1 MTDGGD
7 GVRHEEYQG
16 SEIAIVG
23 MACRFPGASDVDAF
37 WRNLCGGIESLTEL
51 SDDALLRAG
60 VDRATLRDPAFVRR
74 VPVLDDVAGFEP
86 SFFGYTPLEARLMDP
101 QQRLFMECAWEAFE
115 QAGYVPGAES
125 HPVGVFTGAK
135 TDTYL
140 FNLLGSSEIR
150 RSLDTFQIALGNDL
164 GSMATRISYRFDL
177 RGPSVALHTA
187 CSTSLVAVHLAC
199 QSLLLDE
206 CRMALAGGAAVN
218 VPQSRGY
225 VYREGGIL
233 SPDGSC
239 RTFDARA
246 RGSSFGNG
254 AGAVLLKRLEDA
266 IEDGDHVWAIIRGSA
281 INNDG
286 ASRASFTAP
295 GVDGQTAVILEA
307 LACAG
312 VDADSIGY
320 VEAHG
325 TGTELGDPIE
335 VTALTQA
342 FRASTDRRGFC
353 FIGSV
358 KSNLGHLE
366 TAAGVAGLIKAAL
379 ALHHGKIPPTLH
391 FERPNPKIDFEASP
405 FRVATAL
412 RDWDREGGPR
422 RAGVSSFGIGSTN
435 AHAVLEEP
443 PAAPESSAS
452 RPVQLLLLSAR
463 SAVALD
469 TAAERLAERLDPA
482 DGEEGGRPALADM
495 AYTLQVGRKGFEH
508 RRAVLCRSAEEA
520 AAALRGQGEGQG
532 GARVFDEVR
541 GPARKVA
548 FLLPGLGDQYPG
560 MGRHL
565 YEREKGFR
573 EAFDRCA
580 EAVAPILGEDL
591 REAVFG
597 GAEGGTGAP
606 DLRRMLGRG
615 SGGGTDAA
623 GPLGR
628 TAVAHP
634 AIFALEYALA
644 QLLMDWDVR
653 PKALLGHSLGEYTAA
668 CLAGVIR
675 PEDAVVLVAER
686 ARRVDDLPPGAMLAV
701 PLSEGDLAPLLE
713 RHGLSLAAVNTP
725 ISTVAAGPVAA
736 IEALE
741 QELSERE
748 VVHRRL
754 RAEHAFHSR
763 EMEALSGEIAA
774 LVGGFELRPPEIP
787 LLSNLTG
794 TWVGDEIAEPDYWV
808 RHSCRP
814 VRWGDGFA
822 ALLDAGPW
830 NLVEVGPGQGLT
842 AFVKQHPA
850 CEEEAARHAFW
861 CLDNHTRGDG
871 QETLLT
877 AVGRLWLAGHEIDWR
892 AFSRE
897 ERRRRVPLP
906 TYPFERQRHWVDP
919 DDRMDLGPAPSGVT
933 LGEREALSDWFYRPV
948 WRRLETVTKPS
959 TGGRCLLFDDGG
971 PLSAAVGEALERARR
986 PVVRVRVGVGEGAAP
1001 VREGSGYVIDP
1012 GDARA
1017 YGGLLDALTKEGT
1030 SEGAADGALPATIV
1044 HLWSVA
1050 PPAGDGPLDRFRE
1063 AQERGFYSL
1072 LYLAQALARRSL
1084 RGGGGDGLRITV
1096 VTCGLHDV
1104 TGDERLRPEG
1114 ATVLGPVRVIPQE
1127 LPGVDCRAIDF
1138 DPAEVGTGSGADPAA
1153 LRELAERLV
1162 AELSDDG
1169 PDPVL
1174 ALRDGARWALDFAP
1188 EPLPEEPSQPSSEA
1202 TSARITAEIGGEA
1215 PLRERGV
1222 YLITGGLGGL
1232 GLTIARHLAK
1242 TLRARLVLTGRSPL
1256 PPREEWFALVE
1267 GEHADGE
1274 GASAR
1279 KVRALLEIEELGGE
1293 VLAAAVDA
1301 ADPEAMAELLA
1312 RTRERFG
1319 TLDGVFHLAGVP
1331 GGGIIHLKTREMAER
1346 IVAPK
1351 AVGAQVLDQLLRQA
1365 PPQERPRF
1373 LVLFSSVAS
1382 ILGEFGQVDYCGANA
1397 FLDALARRNAHDPDA
1412 PRTLVLDW
1420 DIWREVGLA
1429 VDTDVPEHLEAWREE
1444 MLEKAIAPE
1453 EGIVALER
1461 ALARG
1466 LGGGDCDG
1474 AAGTRPPQLVVSTQE
1489 LHGRIELGRSLT
1501 GQSFLDELE
1510 RTRTGGA
1517 PGAATGTEAARL
1529 SRSGESGRPGA
1540 GVRPAVDGVVT
1551 ERDVAAVWERVLD
1564 VPRVGVD
1571 DNFFELGGNSLLGLQ
1586 LVSELNRELG
1596 LDLAPVSLFD
1606 APSVGALVRL
1616 INPEAGGGDGERAE
1630 RERLTERRRRL
1641 RLGGAGDRGDRDVA
1655 IVGMTCRFP
1664 GAPGVDR
1671 LWQNL
1676 LDGVESVTFFS
1687 DEELIEAGVDP
1698 ALLADPRY
1706 VRAGSILDEVDRF
1719 DAGLFGYSPR
1729 EAEVMDPQH
1738 RIFLECAWEV
1748 LERAGYDPSTYP
1760 GSIGVYAGSNLSTYL
1775 LGLHSDPEV
1784 RSSVNMLQ
1792 AILGNDRDSLTTAV
1806 SYKLDLRGPSV
1817 AVQTFCSTSLVA
1829 VHMAVQSLRAGECD
1843 MALAGGIRVV
1853 VPTRQGYLYERGGLA
1868 PADGHSRPFDARADG
1883 SVLGNGV
1890 GIVVV
1895 KRLADALEDGDHV
1908 HAVIKGSAINND
1920 GSLKAGYTAPSV
1932 EGQAEAVAAAYEDA
1946 GIDPSTI
1953 GYVEAHGSAT
1963 ELGDPIEVAALSRA
1977 YRRWT
1982 DAAGFCAIGSIKSN
1996 FGHLDRAAGVAGL
2009 TKAVLA
2015 LEREEIP
2022 PTVHFEEPNPEID
2035 FEHSPFRVAA
2045 ERTPWKSNG
2054 SPRRAAV
2061 NSLGMGG
2068 TNVHVV
2074 LEEAPPPAEPDPSRT
2089 WQLLVLSA
2097 RSEPALDRLAA
2108 DLADH
2113 LGGASDAEL
2122 ADAAFTLKAGRKSL
2136 EHRRTVVCRDAAQAV
2151 AGLRGERGGRTIS
2164 GYREAGSRPVA
2175 FLLPGLGAHHVG
2187 MGRGLY
2193 EQEPAFRDA
2202 LDRCAT
2208 LLEPRLGVDL
2218 RTLIYPEGH
2227 GDTDAGTGPDGSTS
2241 PDGGAPAVDLRRMLG
2256 RGDDREDP
2264 AAARLDRTRH
2274 AHPALFAVEYALA
2287 RLWMEWGVQP
2297 AAMIGYS
2304 LGEYTAACLAGV
2316 LSLEDATALV
2326 AERARLVDE
2335 LPEGAVVAVGLG
2347 EEALGPL
2354 LTGGVSLMAV
2364 NGPEQT
2370 VASGPAEA
2378 IAALEEKLTGREV
2391 VFRRLGATHPF
2402 HSEMLEPVVEPLV
2415 ALARSMEL
2423 RPPRIPYLSNLT
2435 GTWIRD
2441 EEATDPEYWGRHL
2454 CRPVRFSEG
2463 LVTLAGGE
2471 GEPLLLEVGPGR
2483 TLTSVALQHPGLAG
2497 RDVVASLGHPYE
2509 VQPDG
2514 ANVLDA
2520 LGRLWLLGG
2529 APDWRGFY
2537 RHERRRRV
2545 ILPTYPFERRRY
2557 WIDAQAARSGTARAA
2572 GAGVFETSWKRAPR
2586 ALPPEAGAAPP
2597 EHCLVLADDRG
2608 VGEVLARRLSADG
2621 GRVTL
2626 LEAGTELDL
2635 GDPVRPRVDPSRP
2648 DHVAELLDA
2657 LDVLPDRFV
2666 HLEALGRAGRGDQ
2679 TDRASV
2685 VRLVAALA
2693 ARRGATTRVQVVT
2706 AGLQEV
2712 RGDDRP
2718 DPERAAFL
2726 GVAAELAREV
2736 PGVSCQLVDL
2746 PALDGAGGG
2755 GGEPEDLESPAA
2767 QILAE
2772 MAADRPEPLVAYRG
2786 GRRWVPCLE
2795 PVPAGAVRL
2804 PEDRAFLVIGGLA
2817 GAGFAYARRL
2827 AAVPGA
2833 RLVLA
2838 EAPGFPAR
2846 EEWSA
2851 WHEGEVA
2858 EGVIGRRVERA
2869 EELAAT
2875 AAALE
2880 LVTLDAGADRDGDGT
2895 AREEAERLVATAEE
2909 RCGPL
2914 AGVVLAI
2921 GADGSIETG
2930 DGLGA
2935 LALAR
2940 SLDAAL
2946 AERRLAVAH
2955 LVTNVA
2961 DASGDPAVGVA
2972 LDAWATASG
2981 DAPVHTPGEPP
2992 VKAGRCW
2999 SSVAWDLA
3007 EPPAGQQ
3014 GVDGLVD
3021 RLLGAPGGSALVA
3034 SDQGLADRWHRATAP
3049 PREGSARQAAAVGSY
3064 PRPGLRTDYV
3074 VPRSETE
3081 RRIADLWQDLLGLEA
3096 VGVHDSFLDLGGDSL
3111 LATRLIARMRDAFD
3125 LDLPVR
3131 VFFERSTVAELSEAV
3146 EEARRREESPSADKG
3161 ALSDAESEALIE
3173 RIQEMSEEELEREL
3187 ARLEAEE

>member
-1 MTDGGD
+1 VT
-7 GVRHEEYQG
+7 HEEYQG

-23 MACRFPGASDVDAF
+23 MACRFPGASDVETF
-37 WRNLCGGIESLTEL
+37 WRNLCGGVESLTEL
-51 SDDALLRAG
+51 SDDELLAAG
-60 VDRATLRDPAFVRR
+60 VDRKTLRDPGFVRR
-74 VPVLDDVAGFEP
+74 APVLEDVAGFEP
-86 SFFGYTPLEARLMDP
+86 SFFGYTPIEARLMDP

-115 QAGYVPGAES
+115 QAGYVPGEDPD
-125 HPVGVFTGAK
+125 PVGVFTGAK

-206 CRMALAGGAAVN
+206 CRMALAGGAAIN

-239 RTFDARA
+239 RTFDAAA

-254 AGAVLLKRLEDA
+254 VGAVLLKRLEDA
-266 IEDGDHVWAIIRGSA
+266 RADGDHVWAIIRGSA

-295 GVDGQTAVILEA
+295 GVDGQTAVVLEA

-353 FIGSV
+353 RIGSV

-366 TAAGVAGLIKAAL
+366 TAAGVAGLIKTAL
-379 ALHHGKIPPTLH
+379 ALHHRKIPPTLH
-391 FERPNPKIDFEASP
+391 FERPNPKIDFEDSP
-405 FRVATAL
+405 FRVNTAL
-412 RDWDREGGPR
+412 SDWAETDGPR

-435 AHAVLEEP
+435 AHAILEEP

-452 RPVQLLLLSAR
+452 RPVQLLVLSAR
-463 SAVALD
+463 SAGALD
-469 TAAERLAERLDPA
+469 TAADRLADRLDPA
-482 DGEEGGRPALADM
+482 AGDPAERPDPNDLADV
-495 AYTLQVGRKGFEH
+495 AYTLQVGRKGFDH
-508 RRAVLCRSAEEA
+508 RRVVVCRSAADA
-520 AAALRGQGEGQG
+520 AAALRAESPGGAAG
-532 GARVFDEVR
+532 GARVFDRVR

-565 YEREKGFR
+565 YERERGFR
-573 EAFDRCA
+573 ESFDRCA
-580 EAVAPILGEDL
+580 EAVAPILGDDL

-597 GAEGGTGAP
+597 GAEDGGGAAGGVATT

-615 SGGGTDAA
+615 GGDGADGA

-628 TAVAHP
+628 TALAHP

-644 QLLMDWDVR
+644 RLLMDWGVR

-668 CLAGVIR
+668 CLAGVLR
-675 PEDAVVLVAER
+675 PEDAVTLVARR
-686 ARRVDDLPPGAMLAV
+686 ARRIDELPAGAMLAV
-701 PLSEGDLAPLLE
+701 PLSERDLLPLLE

-725 ISTVAAGPVAA
+725 LSTVAAGPVEG

-741 QELSERE
+741 GELGERG

-763 EMEALSGEIAA
+763 EMAALSEEMAA
-774 LVGGFELRPPEIP
+774 LVGGFELRAPEIP

-794 TWVGDEIAEPDYWV
+794 TWVGDEITDPDYWV
-808 RHSCRP
+808 RHSCQP
-814 VRWGDGFA
+814 VRWSDGVA
-822 ALLDAGPW
+822 ALLDGGPW
-830 NLVEVGPGQGLT
+830 SLVEVGPGQGLT

-850 CEEEAARHAFW
+850 CDEDAARHAVW
-861 CLDNHTRGDG
+861 CLDNQVRGDG
-871 QETLLT
+871 QETLLA
-877 AVGRLWLAGHEIDWR
+877 AVARLWLAGHEIDWR
-892 AFSRE
+892 SFSRD

-919 DDRMDLGPAPSGVT
+919 DDRMDLGAAPSASSAVT
-933 LGEREALSDWFYRPV
+933 LGEREALEDWFYRPV
-948 WRRLETVTKPS
+948 WRRLETVTEPPA
-959 TGGRCLLFDDGG
+959 GGRCLLFDDGG
-971 PLSAAVGEALERARR
+971 PLSAAVGAALERAGR
-986 PVVRVRVGVGEGAAP
+986 PVVRVLAGAGEGEAP
-1001 VREGSGYVIDP
+1001 AGEGDTHVLDSGDP
-1012 GDARA
+1012 EG
-1017 YGGLLDALTKEGT
+1017 YGRLLDALAATEG
-1030 SEGAADGALPATIV
+1030 GLPETIV

-1050 PPAGDGPLDRFRE
+1050 APAGDGPLDRFHE

-1072 LYLAQALARRSL
+1072 LYLARALVRRPRS
-1084 RGGGGDGLRITV
+1084 GAGPRIAV

-1104 TGDERLRPEG
+1104 TGDESLRPEG

-1127 LPGVDCRAIDF
+1127 LPGVDCRAIDL
-1138 DPAEVGTGSGADPAA
+1138 DPEEVDPVADSSE
-1153 LRELAERLV
+1153 LRGLAERLV
-1162 AELSDDG
+1162 AELSVG
-1169 PDPVL
+1169 AEEPVS
-1174 ALRDGARWALDFAP
+1174 ALRGEGRWALDFAP
-1188 EPLPEEPSQPSSEA
+1188 DPDTGQSPDPV
-1202 TSARITAEIGGEA
+1202 
-1215 PLRERGV
+1215 PLRQRGV

-1232 GLTIARHLAK
+1232 GLTIARHLA
-1242 TLRARLVLTGRSPL
+1242 RSFEARLILTGRSPL
-1256 PPREEWFALVE
+1256 PPREEWAQVAE
-1267 GEHADGE
+1267 GD

-1293 VLAAAVDA
+1293 VSAEAVDA
-1301 ADPEAMAELLA
+1301 ADPEATAALLA
-1312 RTRERFG
+1312 RARERFG
-1319 TLDGVFHLAGVP
+1319 GIDGIFHLAGVP

-1365 PPQERPRF
+1365 PPEERPGF
-1373 LVLFSSVAS
+1373 LVLFSSIAS
-1382 ILGEFGQVDYCGANA
+1382 ILGELGQVDYCGANA
-1397 FLDALARRNAHDPDA
+1397 FLDALARRNARDPEA
-1412 PRTLVLDW
+1412 PATLVLDW

-1429 VDTDVPEHLEAWREE
+1429 VDTDVPEHLRAWREE
-1444 MLEKAIAPE
+1444 MLEQAIAPD

-1466 LGGGDCDG
+1466 LGGSPEGGDGG
-1474 AAGTRPPQLVVSTQE
+1474 ALERPPQLVVSTQE
-1489 LHGRIELGRSLT
+1489 LHRRIELGRSLT

-1510 RTRTGGA
+1510 RSRT
-1517 PGAATGTEAARL
+1517 PGAAGGGADAAAGGALRGADRHRPAAAAGPAGGGG
-1529 SRSGESGRPGA
+1529 RSGRA
-1540 GVRPAVDGVVT
+1540 GGPVT

-1564 VPRVGVD
+1564 VERVGVD

-1586 LVSELNRELG
+1586 LVSELNRDLG

-1616 INPEAGGGDGERAE
+1616 INPASGEEEGGGERAE
-1630 RERLTERRRRL
+1630 RDRLAARRRRL
-1641 RLGGAGDRGDRDVA
+1641 RLGAGADGDRIERGDREVA

-1664 GAPGVDR
+1664 GAPGIDP
-1671 LWQNL
+1671 LWRNL

-1687 DEELIEAGVDP
+1687 DDELIEAGVDP
-1698 ALLADPRY
+1698 SLLADPRY

-1760 GSIGVYAGSNLSTYL
+1760 GSIGVFAGSNLSTYL
-1775 LGLHSDPEV
+1775 LGLHSDPGV

-1806 SYKLDLRGPSV
+1806 SYKLNLRGPSV

-1829 VHMAVQSLRAGECD
+1829 VHMAVQSLRSGECD

-1853 VPTRQGYLYERGGLA
+1853 VPTHQGYLYERGGLA
-1868 PADGHSRPFDARADG
+1868 PADGHSRPFDAAADG

-1890 GIVVV
+1890 GIVAV
-1895 KRLADALEDGDHV
+1895 KRLADALEDGDHI

-1946 GIDPSTI
+1946 GVDPSTV

-1982 DAAGFCAIGSIKSN
+1982 DAAGYCAIGSIKSN

-2022 PTVHFEEPNPEID
+2022 ATLHFEAPNPEID

-2054 SPRRAAV
+2054 APRRAAV

-2068 TNVHVV
+2068 TNVHLV
-2074 LEEAPPPAEPDPSRT
+2074 LEEAPALPDPNPSRP

-2113 LGGASDAEL
+2113 LEGATETEL
-2122 ADAAFTLKAGRKSL
+2122 ADAAFTLKLGRKSQ
-2136 EHRRTVVCRDAAQAV
+2136 EHRRTVVCRDSAQAV
-2151 AGLRGERGGRTIS
+2151 AGLRGERGGRTVS
-2164 GYREAGSRPVA
+2164 GYREAGDRPVA

-2193 EQEPAFRDA
+2193 EGEPAFRDA
-2202 LDRCAT
+2202 LDRCAA
-2208 LLEPRLGVDL
+2208 LLEPRLGLDL
-2218 RTLIYPEGH
+2218 RTLIYPEGP
-2227 GDTDAGTGPDGSTS
+2227 GAADAETGAD
-2241 PDGGAPAVDLRRMLG
+2241 GAPGIDLRRMLG
-2256 RGDDREDP
+2256 RGGDPDDP

-2274 AHPALFAVEYALA
+2274 THPALFAVEYALA
-2287 RLWMEWGVQP
+2287 RLWMEWGVRP

-2347 EEALGPL
+2347 EQELRPL
-2354 LTGGVSLMAV
+2354 LTDGLALMAV

-2370 VASGPAEA
+2370 VASGSAKA
-2378 IAALEEKLTGREV
+2378 IGGLEEALSERGV
-2391 VFRRLGATHPF
+2391 VFRRLGATHAF
-2402 HSEMLEPVVEPLV
+2402 HSDMLAPAVEPLV

-2454 CRPVRFSEG
+2454 CQPVRFSEG
-2463 LVTLAGGE
+2463 LVTLASGE
-2471 GEPLLLEVGPGR
+2471 GQPVLLEVGPGR
-2483 TLTSVALQHPGLAG
+2483 TLTSVALQHPELTG

-2509 VQPDG
+2509 AEPDG
-2514 ANVLDA
+2514 ANALDA
-2520 LGRLWLLGG
+2520 LGRLWLLG
-2529 APDWRGFY
+2529 ATPDWRGFY
-2537 RHERRRRV
+2537 RHERRRRA
-2545 ILPTYPFERRRY
+2545 ILPTYPFERERY
-2557 WIDAQAARSGTARAA
+2557 WIDALAGGDATASVRGA

-2586 ALPPEAGAAPP
+2586 ALPPEEGMAPP
-2597 EHCLVLADDRG
+2597 DHCLVVADDGG
-2608 VGEVLARRLSADG
+2608 VGEAVARRLEAAG
-2621 GRVTL
+2621 GRVTVL
-2626 LEAGTELDL
+2626 TTGAELDL
-2635 GDPVRPRVDPSRP
+2635 ADPARPRIDPGRP
-2648 DHVAELLDA
+2648 DHVEALLDGLA
-2657 LDVLPDRFV
+2657 ALPDRLV
-2666 HLEALGRAGRGDQ
+2666 HLGALDRTGDAEGPDARAILAG
-2679 TDRASV
+2679 
-2685 VRLVAALA
+2685 LVAALA
-2693 ARRGATTRVQVVT
+2693 ARRETLPRVHVVT

-2718 DPERAAFL
+2718 DPEQAAFL
-2726 GVAAELAREV
+2726 GVAAELAREL
-2736 PGVSCQLVDL
+2736 PEVSCQLVDL
-2746 PALDGAGGG
+2746 EPAGGAADG
-2755 GGEPEDLESPAA
+2755 GGPDGRARCV
-2767 QILAE
+2767 LAE
-2772 MAADRPEPLVAYRG
+2772 MATDRPEPLVAYRG

-2795 PVPAGAVRL
+2795 PVPPVSPVSPVSEGGARL
-2804 PEDRAFLVIGGLA
+2804 PEDSAYLVIGGLD

-2846 EEWSA
+2846 EEWPA
-2851 WHEGEVA
+2851 WRD
-2858 EGVIGRRVERA
+2858 EGVANGVVGRRVARA
-2869 EELAAT
+2869 EELAA
-2875 AAALE
+2875 AAATLE
-2880 LVTLDAGADRDGDGT
+2880 VVTLDPRSGRGADEVGGDDV
-2895 AREEAERLVATAEE
+2895 AHLVATAEE

-2914 AGVVLAI
+2914 AGVVLA
-2921 GADGSIETG
+2921 AG
-2930 DGLGA
+2930 DDLDA
-2935 LALAR
+2935 LDLAR
-2940 SLDAAL
+2940 DLDAAL
-2946 AERRLAVAH
+2946 GDRRLAFAH
-2955 LVTNVA
+2955 AVTDFAGEV
-2961 DASGDPAVGVA
+2961 AVGIA
-2972 LDAWATASG
+2972 LDAWATAADGGSG
-2981 DAPVHTPGEPP
+2981 GAGPEDA
-2992 VKAGRCW
+2992 RRW
-2999 SSVAWDLA
+2999 SSVAWDLPELA
-3007 EPPAGQQ
+3007 QPFVGQE
-3014 GVDGLVD
+3014 GLGDVVE
-3021 RLLGAPGGSALVA
+3021 RLLGAAGESALVA
-3034 SDQGLADRWHRATAP
+3034 SDRATTDRWHRATAP
-3049 PREGSARQAAAVGSY
+3049 PREGAVAQEAAVGSY
-3064 PRPGLRTDYV
+3064 PRPGLRTEYV
-3074 VPRSETE
+3074 APRDETE
-3081 RRIADLWQDLLGLEA
+3081 RRIAELWQDLLGLEA
-3096 VGVHDSFLDLGGDSL
+3096 VGIHDSFLDLGGDSL

-3131 VFFERSTVAELSEAV
+3131 VFFERSTVAELSEALV
-3146 EEARRREESPSADKG
+3146 EARQREESAG
-3161 ALSDAESEALIE
+3161 AGEPERPGEDAEALVQ
-3173 RIQEMSEEELEREL
+3173 RIQEMSEDELEREL
-3187 ARLEAEE
+3187 ARLETEE